1 MDIDLTHLRGF
12 FYQDKE
18 CKLINL
24 LNNVEI
30 DIVKCI
36 THIEIKL
43 KEEIRKNKN

>member
-1 MDIDLTHLRGF
+1 MIHSN
-12 FYQDKE
+12 KE

-43 KEEIRKNKN
+43 KEEIQRNKN